1 MRVIAGITLAAALL
15 TPFSVAD
22 AKELG
27 HSVLTDVEIAE
38 ENVQVD
44 EVANIVY
51 TIKLNKASAAGDT
64 VRITLPTGAT
74 LQAQSDTD
82 VKNTEGR
89 VAAKANYTPG
99 KQQVLVTLNDVAE
112 KATYSDL
119 TVNVPVKLNETTLG
133 EHQIALPVKDGTK
146 QVAYTL
152 TAAPAEPTIDATGS
166 LNTSMISWETTIDAH
181 AGKLSQAQLNSAFG
195 DGHELDGDVTVTYEQ
210 PDGTSET
217 KTYKSRLL
225 PDRTLKLNLGTIENQ
240 IVKIT
245 YDTTVT
251 DLRDTYEND
260 YTVTSLEQSN
270 LTTTAKVD
278 GKDAVVPLEEE
289 DEATV
294 EQLPNESN
302 VGGSNDLSFDD
313 STGQNESNDFNDD
326 SFNSSSTN
334 SPIVN
339 SARGQDD
346 VIVQDATSTAT
357 NNNSTTENTLQ
368 QLPQT
373 GTSNPL
379 WIGVACLGAAYML
392 LRRK

>member
-74 LQAQSDTD
+74 LQAQPDTD

-99 KQQVLVTLNDVAE
+99 RQQVLVTLNDVAE

-152 TAAPAEPTIDATGS
+152 AAAPAEPTIDATGS
-166 LNTSMISWETTIDAH
+166 LNASTISWETTIDAH

-240 IVKIT
+240 IVRVT

-251 DLRDTYEND
+251 DLQDTYEND
-260 YTVTSLEQSN
+260 YTVTSLEQSD

-278 GKDAVVPLEEE
+278 GKDAVVPSEEE
-289 DEATV
+289 DEATL
-294 EQLPNESN
+294 EQLPNE
-302 VGGSNDLSFDD
+302 GGMGSGISLND
-313 STGQNESNDFNDD
+313 STSQNEPNDFNDD
-326 SFNSSSTN
+326 SFNPASSNSTT
-334 SPIVN
+334 VN
-339 SARGQDD
+339 GASGQDD
-346 VIVQDATSTAT
+346 IVVQGSTSTAT
-357 NNNSTTENTLQ
+357 STNPTTENTLQ

>member
-99 KQQVLVTLNDVAE
+99 RQQVLVTLNDVAE

-166 LNTSMISWETTIDAH
+166 LNASTISWETTIDAH

-210 PDGTSET
+210 ADGTSET

-260 YTVTSLEQSN
+260 YTVTSLAQSD

-289 DEATV
+289 DEATL

-302 VGGSNDLSFDD
+302 VGGSNDLSFNN

-334 SPIVN
+334 SPIGN
-339 SARGQDD
+339 GASGQDD

-357 NNNSTTENTLQ
+357 NNNPANENTLQ

>member
-1 MRVIAGITLAAALL
+1 MRVIAGITLAATLL

-27 HSVLTDVEIAE
+27 HSVLTDVEITE

-99 KQQVLVTLNDVAE
+99 RQQVLVTLNDVAE

-166 LNTSMISWETTIDAH
+166 LNASTISWETTIDAH

-210 PDGTSET
+210 ADGTSET

-260 YTVTSLEQSN
+260 YTVTSLAQSD

-289 DEATV
+289 DEATL

-302 VGGSNDLSFDD
+302 MGGSNDLSFNN

-334 SPIVN
+334 SPIGN
-339 SARGQDD
+339 GASGQDD

-357 NNNSTTENTLQ
+357 NNNPANENTLQ